1 VTNNM
6 PLTLVELTTRIAT
19 SANRQELVRGRIKSW
34 TAKWVLRGSTPGRG
48 GVRKFNHLMILDAA
62 LLDVLS
68 DCGLQVVSW
77 DLRPALYLMRD
88 AAQAWAAGDTRP
100 RWLQL
105 TMMPPLPDRLGQRG
119 WTVSLPLIAESEQ
132 QTPALA
138 LSANEAVIVV
148 DLTAI
153 LRRLQW
159 GPADQQAIEVD
170 RKRRIIR

>member
-1 VTNNM
+1 M
-6 PLTLVELTTRIAT
+6 ALTLVELTARVAS

-48 GVRKFNHLMILDAA
+48 GVRKFNHLMVLDAA

-68 DCGLQVVSW
+68 DLGLQVVSW
-77 DLRPALYLMRD
+77 DLKPALYLMRD

-105 TMMPPLPDRLGQRG
+105 SMMPPLPDRPNARG
-119 WTVSLPLIAESEQ
+119 WVVALPLIAASGQPE
-132 QTPALA
+132 
-138 LSANEAVIVV
+138 LSLTSDHEAIIVV

-153 LRRLQW
+153 LRRLRW
-159 GPADQQAIEVD
+159 GPADQEAIEAD
-170 RKRRIIR
+170 KERKVIQ

>member
-1 VTNNM
+1 M
-6 PLTLVELTTRIAT
+6 ALTLVELTARVAS

-48 GVRKFNHLMILDAA
+48 GVRKFNHLMVLDAA

-68 DCGLQVVSW
+68 DLGLQVVSW

-100 RWLQL
+100 RRLQMS
-105 TMMPPLPDRLGQRG
+105 MMPPSQPDARG
-119 WTVSLPLIAESEQ
+119 WVVALPLASDQ
-132 QTPALA
+132 FSLTPDH
-138 LSANEAVIVV
+138 EAIIVV

-153 LRRLQW
+153 LRRLRW
-159 GPADQQAIEVD
+159 GPADQEAIEAD
-170 RKRRIIR
+170 KERKVIQ